1 MKTSTQA
8 LVLTACIS
16 ALVAGCTISEIGEK
30 TKSGFKKTGSYISEK
45 SKKAYGSTK
54 KALGLNKNSSVELP
68 PMSVSKQSFGEMSDG
83 KKASLYTL
91 ANANGMK
98 VKVSDYG

>member
-16 ALVAGCTISEIGEK
+16 ALAASCTISEIGEK

-45 SKKAYGSTK
+45 SKKAY
-54 KALGLNKNSSVELP
+54 
-68 PMSVSKQSFGEMSDG
+68 
-83 KKASLYTL
+83 
-91 ANANGMK
+91 
-98 VKVSDYG
+98 